1 MKIIG
6 KKIPVLKDNEYQG
19 PRMSSDALMKRLRNV
34 VENELTE
41 KQQEVFEAYYF
52 LNRDI
57 PTIAQDL
64 GINKS
69 SVSRCLHRAINRVR
83 KCLKY

>member
-1 MKIIG
+1 
-6 KKIPVLKDNEYQG
+6 
-19 PRMSSDALMKRLRNV
+19 MSSEALMKRLRNV

-52 LNRDI
+52 RNQDI
-57 PTIAQDL
+57 PTIAQGL
-64 GINKS
+64 GLNKS